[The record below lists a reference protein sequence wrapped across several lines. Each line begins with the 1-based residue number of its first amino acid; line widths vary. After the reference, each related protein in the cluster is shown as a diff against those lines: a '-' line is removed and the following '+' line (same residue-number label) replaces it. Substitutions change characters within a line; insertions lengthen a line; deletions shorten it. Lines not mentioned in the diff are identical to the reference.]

1 MGKTQSKGK
10 AVSTLEGDEKYME
23 TQCAGAGRVSQKKW
37 RKRHGFSGKLKV
49 EDVLELQAKLKLE
62 MMKMNEEKRR
72 KKRTEY
78 KLSDKWLEQS
88 KAREC
93 HQCLLIIFGT
103 EVLVADS
110 QPLQI
115 TVIPVM
121 EADKTQFAIR
131 ADYGKIGHNSDPN
144 SAYQQQLKMA
154 FVKGLRDPVQLLV
167 RKQWVNID
175 TGSVQEAVN
184 HAKHAT
190 RVLDQKD
197 KMTGAFMSELTSFR
211 GRGRGRG
218 RGNSYGRRR
227 GGYGRGRSPY
237 HDKQQQKDEDY
248 EKNQCYVCH
257 KGGHFA
263 ANCPDKNNQ
272 PSA

>member
-49 EDVLELQAKLKLE
+49 EHVLELQSKLKLE
-62 MMKMNEEKRR
+62 MMKVNKEKRK

-93 HQCLLIIFGT
+93 HQCLLIIF
-103 EVLVADS
+103 
-110 QPLQI
+110 
-115 TVIPVM
+115 
-121 EADKTQFAIR
+121 AIR

-144 SAYQQQLKMA
+144 SAYRQQLKMA
-154 FVKGLRDPVQLLV
+154 FVRGLRDPVQLLV
-167 RKQWVNID
+167 KKQWVNID

-197 KMTGAFMSELTSFR
+197 KMTGAFTNELTSFR

-237 HDKQQQKDEDY
+237 HNKQQQKDEDY
-248 EKNQCYVCH
+248 EKNQCYVCQ